1 MIYNTRTLSYLFSAA
16 KVIKVA
22 PNTAQ
27 EHAMAKFSNI
37 PWILAAKS
45 WLSLLYFLHL
55 LEDFL
60 LVDGG
65 MASGDCI
72 YLGHYNVAQDV
83 AMQLVPIE
91 YILSGRLVISTAR
104 PVHDWREDMSTEEIW
119 TRSYTRARPIPL
131 SAERLEQDV
140 IPLAMNLSWRVDISD
155 QKSFAAKDT

>member
-1 MIYNTRTLSYLFSAA
+1 MIYNTRTLSYFSVA
-16 KVIKVA
+16 KVIEVA
-22 PNTAQ
+22 PNAAQ
-27 EHAMAKFSNI
+27 EHAMAMFSNI
-37 PWILAAKS
+37 PGILAAKS

-72 YLGHYNVAQDV
+72 YLGHYNVSQDV
-83 AMQLVPIE
+83 AMQQVPIG

-104 PVHDWREDMSTEEIW
+104 PVHDWREHMSTEERW
-119 TRSYTRARPIPL
+119 TRSDTRARPIPL

-155 QKSFAAKDT
+155 QKSFAAKDA